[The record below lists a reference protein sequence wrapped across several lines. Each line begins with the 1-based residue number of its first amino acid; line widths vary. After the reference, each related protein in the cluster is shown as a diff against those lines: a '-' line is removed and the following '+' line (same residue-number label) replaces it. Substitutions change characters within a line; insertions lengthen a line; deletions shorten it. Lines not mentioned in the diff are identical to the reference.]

1 MKTMMKRPLVK
12 DCMVCLRE
20 VEAAEGVDAVEE
32 EVEVPKE
39 VCLMGVL
46 KIQKESKDC
55 KMS

>member
-32 EVEVPKE
+32 EVEVPKG